1 MSSVPSSS
9 SCSFFD
15 TPRPPSGTLI
25 RSCSHRSSIG
35 TEAYHPLN
43 VYGKRFCPIS
53 RGKPLRFP
61 HRWQTEVMK
70 ALVLEEYNQLVL
82 QEIPPPQPAPAEL
95 LIRVAACG
103 ICGSDVHG
111 YDGSSG
117 RRIPP
122 IVMGHEAAG
131 VVAAVG
137 ESVSR
142 FRQGD
147 RVTFDSTVF
156 CGACPFC
163 LRGEINL
170 CDRRQVL
177 GVSCGEYRRAGAFA
191 EFVTVPERIAHR
203 LPPSMSFA
211 EAAMLEPTAVALHAV
226 AVSQVTAGATALVLG
241 AGMIGLLTL
250 QAARAA
256 GCSRVFI
263 ADIDATRLELARQ
276 LGATDVLHLSGS
288 DLAREIL
295 TQTGT
300 GVDVAYEAVGRQET
314 IETAIASVRKGG
326 TVTLIGNI
334 APQVTIPLQ
343 VVVSRQLRLQGT
355 AASAGE
361 YPQAIDL
368 IARGIIQV
376 KPLITAV
383 APLEEGPRWFER
395 LHAHEPNLMKIVL
408 TPTPE
413 AAR

>member
-1 MSSVPSSS
+1 
-9 SCSFFD
+9 
-15 TPRPPSGTLI
+15 
-25 RSCSHRSSIG
+25 
-35 TEAYHPLN
+35 
-43 VYGKRFCPIS
+43 
-53 RGKPLRFP
+53 
-61 HRWQTEVMK
+61 MK